1 VGSSSFRTDCLEVGI
16 GGGLST
22 ALRPGLKRGAWSLS
36 SDGDLDP
43 LTGVEQ
49 VGLVCAWGASEAC
62 VFRDTQLGTLIR
74 ESLFLRNST
83 T

>member
-49 VGLVCAWGASEAC
+49 VGLVCA
-62 VFRDTQLGTLIR
+62 
-74 ESLFLRNST
+74 
-83 T
+83 